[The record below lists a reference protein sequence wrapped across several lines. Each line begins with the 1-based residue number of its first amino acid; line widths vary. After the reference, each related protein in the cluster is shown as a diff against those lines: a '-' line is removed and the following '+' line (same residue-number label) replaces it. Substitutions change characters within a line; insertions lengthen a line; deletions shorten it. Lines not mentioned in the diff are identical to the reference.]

1 MSIAE
6 AAVEPR
12 NEYVD
17 FWNTILVPKFV
28 RWRHIIVDGL
38 TLHSAKIFPSLE
50 VHEGDKVVDAGCG
63 FGDTAIQL
71 ARLVGPTGSVLAV
84 DCCDGFLAYG
94 RQDAKA
100 AGISNVTFLE
110 ADVQAYPFKPVHDFC
125 FSRFGTQFF
134 ESPVAGLR
142 NMRATLKP
150 GGVMTMVVWRGIKD
164 NPWLGLGKETV
175 LKFLPPPGENA
186 LSCGPGPFSMADTG
200 VVTKQLEI
208 AGYKDIQFEQV
219 DAELFVGNDVDDAVA
234 FQLAIGP
241 AGEVYREA
249 GELAEQRH
257 GEIHRNC
264 HHLAMGEIHHP
275 HDAEDHRQAERC
287 AARVDQPQRQQL
299 DREQQHRRREEQ
311 YQRPAARHAHDVRFQ
326 ARDRW
331 PLREP
336 RSPRRQRAPTPLFE
350 EQQHRGQRRERTE
363 DELRSQD
370 DASRDQRSGQRRA
383 GANGEWGEHETPL
396 LAPVFVVER
405 AAQPRQ
411 PARDALAY
419 SLCQT
424 KRSGAGRLTGMQWPP
439 ASKAAAR
446 GSRSR

>member
-1 MSIAE
+1 MRNAE
-6 AAVEPR
+6 VAVEPR

-28 RWRHIIVDGL
+28 RWRHILVDGL

-71 ARLVGPTGSVLAV
+71 ARLVGPAGSVLAV

-110 ADVQAYPFKPVHDFC
+110 ADVQSYPFKPVHDFC

-134 ESPVAGLR
+134 ENPVAGLR

-164 NPWLGLGKETV
+164 NPWLGHAKDIV
-175 LKFLPPPGENA
+175 LKYLPPPGDNA
-186 LSCGPGPFSMADTG
+186 LTCGPGPFSMADTT

-208 AGYKDIQFEQV
+208 AGYKDIRFEQV

-249 GELAEQRH
+249 GQLSEQRH
-257 GEIHRNC
+257 DEIAAALKAE
-264 HHLAMGEIHHP
+264 LAK
-275 HDAEDHRQAERC
+275 
-287 AARVDQPQRQQL
+287 
-299 DREQQHRRREEQ
+299 
-311 YQRPAARHAHDVRFQ
+311 YQRPNGIVMDSSSWKVSARN
-326 ARDRW
+326 
-331 PLREP
+331 P
-336 RSPRRQRAPTPLFE
+336 
-350 EQQHRGQRRERTE
+350 G
-363 DELRSQD
+363 
-370 DASRDQRSGQRRA
+370 
-383 GANGEWGEHETPL
+383 
-396 LAPVFVVER
+396 
-405 AAQPRQ
+405 
-411 PARDALAY
+411 
-419 SLCQT
+419 
-424 KRSGAGRLTGMQWPP
+424 
-439 ASKAAAR
+439 
-446 GSRSR
+446 